1 MLKRKLFITF
11 IIIITIILMAMVQTY
26 YTRKV
31 TVVKIK
37 DNIVTVE
44 DKVGEYW
51 KFEGEGY
58 RVGEHITLIM
68 NTNGTENYTGD
79 DTIDYT
85 Y

>member
-11 IIIITIILMAMVQTY
+11 IIIITITLMAMVQTY

-58 RVGEHITLIM
+58 QVGEHITLIM

-79 DTIDYT
+79 DTIVYT

>member
-1 MLKRKLFITF
+1 
-11 IIIITIILMAMVQTY
+11 MAMVQTY
-26 YTRKV
+26 YTRKT

-58 RVGEHITLIM
+58 KVGEHITLIM
-68 NTNGTENYTGD
+68 NTNGTESYTGD
-79 DTIDYT
+79 DTIVHT